1 MYYMTKETITVRVEP
16 DVRGALDSLAAA
28 LDRDRSYVINEALAA
43 YIETHQWQVEHI
55 RQGLREA
62 DAGNFVDEQ
71 DVKKAVNR
79 LRRK

>member
-1 MYYMTKETITVRVEP
+1 MSKDTITVRVEP
-16 DVRGALDSLAAA
+16 EIRGALDSLATA

-43 YIETHQWQVEHI
+43 YIEMHSWQVEHI

-62 DAGNFVDEQ
+62 EAGNFVNDRE
-71 DVKKAVNR
+71 VKRVINR

>member
-1 MYYMTKETITVRVEP
+1 MSKDTITVRVEP
-16 DVRGALDSLAAA
+16 EIRGALDSLATA

-43 YIETHQWQVEHI
+43 YIETHSWQVEHI

-62 DAGNFVDEQ
+62 EAGNFVSDRA
-71 DVKKAVNR
+71 VKRVISR

>member
-1 MYYMTKETITVRVEP
+1 MSKDTITVRVEP
-16 DVRGALDSLAAA
+16 EIRGALDSLATA

-43 YIETHQWQVEHI
+43 YIEMHRWQVEHI

-62 DAGNFVDEQ
+62 EAGNFVNDRE
-71 DVKKAVNR
+71 VKRVINR

>member
-1 MYYMTKETITVRVEP
+1 MSKDTITVRVEP
-16 DVRGALDSLAAA
+16 EIRGALDSLATA

-43 YIETHQWQVEHI
+43 YIEMHKWQVEHI

-62 DAGNFVDEQ
+62 EAGNFVNDRE
-71 DVKKAVNR
+71 VKRVINR

>member
-1 MYYMTKETITVRVEP
+1 MSKYTITVRVEP
-16 DVRGALDSLAAA
+16 EIRGALDSLATA

-43 YIETHQWQVEHI
+43 YIEMHKWQVEHI

-62 DAGNFVDEQ
+62 EAGNFVNDRE
-71 DVKKAVNR
+71 VKRVINR